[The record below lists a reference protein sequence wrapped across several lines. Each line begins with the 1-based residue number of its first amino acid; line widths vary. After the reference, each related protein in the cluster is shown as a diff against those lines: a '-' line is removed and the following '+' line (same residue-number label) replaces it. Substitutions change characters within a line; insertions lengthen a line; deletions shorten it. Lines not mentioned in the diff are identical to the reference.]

1 MRARALAISNDPL
14 AEEAAVAQLGQG
26 GSAVGAVLAGF
37 FAAAGGYSGVL
48 LSPLTLLVAGIGTGG
63 RAFDGRLRQ
72 PGLGTKRPRGFLPE
86 ETVPQAAR
94 VAVPAA
100 VAAAAVANA
109 YDGAK
114 SLGSL
119 VKHGILRAERAGA
132 DGRAEVLARVRSVG
146 QTALGEQT
154 FMRPFLRLAG
164 PSEGGL
170 VTPADFTNITDI
182 DHAASTRR
190 VADSDYLEAPWSEA
204 WGQEP
209 LPPELGIGAVVC
221 AVDVRGVFA
230 AAAYFR
236 PSDGLE
242 LDDLALLAPYV
253 AIPTQR
259 GVPRQQPGSALPSP
273 APIAVRCNA
282 EGVPVEVCA
291 EPGSG
296 SLVFGSPARLSISRD
311 PVSRDVSSYRR

>member
-1 MRARALAISNDPL
+1 MRSRALAISNDPI
-14 AEEAAVAQLGQG
+14 AEEAAIAQLGQG

-48 LSPLTLLVAGIGTGG
+48 LSPLTILVAGIGTGG

-86 ETVPQAAR
+86 ETVPAAAR

-100 VAAAAVANA
+100 IAAAAVANA

-119 VKHGILRAERAGA
+119 IKHGILRAERAGA
-132 DGRAEVLARVRSVG
+132 DARAEVLGRVRSAG
-146 QTALGEQT
+146 QVAFSEQSFT
-154 FMRPFLRLAG
+154 RPFLRLAG

-170 VTPADFTNITDI
+170 VTPADFLNVTEI
-182 DHAASTRR
+182 DHAATTRHI
-190 VADSDYLEAPWSEA
+190 AGSDFLEPPWTDTTLDKPMPA
-204 WGQEP
+204 
-209 LPPELGIGAVVC
+209 ELGIGAVVC

-230 AAAYFR
+230 AVAYFR

-242 LDDLALLAPYV
+242 IDDLALLAPFV
-253 AIPTQR
+253 AVPTQR
-259 GVPRQQPGSALPSP
+259 GVPRQTPGSPLPAP

-282 EGVPVEVCA
+282 EGVPVEVLA
-291 EPGSG
+291 EPGARSIH
-296 SLVFGSPARLSISRD
+296 FGSPARLSISRD
-311 PVSRDVSSYRR
+311 PVSREVTSQRR

>member
-1 MRARALAISNDPL
+1 MRSRALAISNDPL
-14 AEEAAVAQLGQG
+14 AEEAAQAQLGQG

-72 PGLGTKRPRGFLPE
+72 PGLGTKRPRGFLPDE
-86 ETVPQAAR
+86 AVPAAAR
-94 VAVPAA
+94 VAVPAG
-100 VAAAAVANA
+100 VAAAAVANL
-109 YDGAK
+109 YDGGK

-132 DGRAEVLARVRSVG
+132 DGRAEVLARVRSLG
-146 QTALGEQT
+146 QVALGEQS

-170 VTPADFTNITDI
+170 VTPSDFTSITDI
-182 DHAASTRR
+182 DHAAIARQ
-190 VADSDYLEAPWSEA
+190 VDGVEYLEPPWAEAWSE
-204 WGQEP
+204 EP

-242 LDDLALLAPYV
+242 LDDLALLAPFV
-253 AIPTQR
+253 AVPTQR
-259 GVPRQQPGSALPSP
+259 GVQRQAPGSALPAP

-291 EPGSG
+291 EPGSRG
-296 SLVFGSPARLSISRD
+296 IKFGSPVRLSITRD
-311 PVSRDVSSYRR
+311 PVSREVTSQRR

>member
-1 MRARALAISNDPL
+1 MSNDPI
-14 AEEAAVAQLGQG
+14 AEEAAIAQLAQG

-48 LSPLTLLVAGIGTGG
+48 LSPLTILVAGIGTGG

-86 ETVPQAAR
+86 ESVPNAAR
-94 VAVPAA
+94 VAVPGA

-132 DGRAEVLARVRSVG
+132 DARAEVLGRVRSAG
-146 QTALGEQT
+146 QVALTEQS

-170 VTPADFTNITDI
+170 VTPADFATISDI
-182 DHAASTRR
+182 DHAASTRH
-190 VADSDYLEAPWSEA
+190 VADSDYLEPPWAETWSE
-204 WGQEP
+204 QP
-209 LPPELGIGAVVC
+209 LPAELGIGAVVC

-230 AAAYFR
+230 AVAYFR

-242 LDDLALLAPYV
+242 LDDLALIAPFIAV
-253 AIPTQR
+253 PTQR
-259 GVPRQQPGSALPSP
+259 GVPRQTPGSALPAP

-291 EPGSG
+291 EPGSRALNFEG
-296 SLVFGSPARLSISRD
+296 AARLSITRD
-311 PVSRDVSSYRR
+311 PVTREVQSQRR

>member
-1 MRARALAISNDPL
+1 MRARALAMSNDPI
-14 AEEAAVAQLGQG
+14 AEEAAIAQLGQG

-48 LSPLTLLVAGIGTGG
+48 LAPLTILVAGIGTGG

-72 PGLGTKRPRGFLPE
+72 PGLGTKRPRGFLPDE
-86 ETVPQAAR
+86 PIPAAAR
-94 VAVPAA
+94 VAVPGS

-132 DGRAEVLARVRSVG
+132 DGRAEVLGRVRSLG
-146 QTALGEQT
+146 QGAFSEQSFT
-154 FMRPFLRLAG
+154 RPFLRLAG

-170 VTPADFTNITDI
+170 VTPADLTNVTDI
-182 DHAASTRR
+182 DHAASTRH
-190 VADSDYLEAPWSEA
+190 VAGSDYLEAPWSEEVTS
-204 WGQEP
+204 EP

-230 AAAYFR
+230 AVAYFR

-242 LDDLALLAPYV
+242 IDDLALLAPYV
-253 AIPTQR
+253 AVPTQR
-259 GVPRQQPGSALPSP
+259 GVQRQAPGSSLPAP
-273 APIAVRCNA
+273 APIAVRCNEA
-282 EGVPVEVCA
+282 GVPVEVCA
-291 EPGSG
+291 EPGARA
-296 SLVFGSPARLSISRD
+296 LNFGSPPRLSLTRD
-311 PVSRDVSSYRR
+311 PVSREVTSQRR

>member
-1 MRARALAISNDPL
+1 MRSRALAISNDPI

-48 LSPLTLLVAGIGTGG
+48 LSPLTILVAGIGTGG

-86 ETVPQAAR
+86 ESIPLAAR
-94 VAVPAA
+94 VAVPGA

-132 DGRAEVLARVRSVG
+132 DARAEVLARVRSAG
-146 QTALGEQT
+146 QVAFSEQSFT
-154 FMRPFLRLAG
+154 RPFLRLAG

-170 VTPADFTNITDI
+170 ITPADFTNISDI
-182 DHAASTRR
+182 DQAATTRH
-190 VADSDYLEAPWSEA
+190 VAGSDFLEAPWTETLFD
-204 WGQEP
+204 EP
-209 LPPELGIGAVVC
+209 LPSELGIGAAVC

-230 AAAYFR
+230 AVAYFR
-236 PSDGLE
+236 AADGLE
-242 LDDLALLAPYV
+242 LEDLALLAPFV
-253 AIPTQR
+253 AVPTQR
-259 GVPRQQPGSALPSP
+259 GIPRQTPGSPLPAP

-291 EPGSG
+291 EPGSRA
-296 SLVFGSPARLSISRD
+296 LNFASPARLSIVRD
-311 PVSRDVSSYRR
+311 PVTREVTSQRR

>member
-1 MRARALAISNDPL
+1 MRSRALAMSNDPI
-14 AEEAAVAQLGQG
+14 AEEAAIAQLGQG

-48 LSPLTLLVAGIGTGG
+48 LSPLSILVAGIGTGG

-72 PGLGTKRPRGFLPE
+72 PGQGTKRPRGFLPDE
-86 ETVPQAAR
+86 EIPSAAR
-94 VAVPAA
+94 VAVPGA

-132 DGRAEVLARVRSVG
+132 DGRAEVLGRVRSAG
-146 QTALGEQT
+146 QVAFSEQSFT
-154 FMRPFLRLAG
+154 RPFLRLAG

-170 VTPADFTNITDI
+170 VTPSDFGSISDI
-182 DHAASTRR
+182 DHAATTRH
-190 VADSDYLEAPWSEA
+190 VADSDFLEPPWAETWSD
-204 WGQEP
+204 QP

-230 AAAYFR
+230 AVAYFR

-242 LDDLALLAPYV
+242 LDDLALLAPFV
-253 AIPTQR
+253 AVPTQR
-259 GVPRQQPGSALPSP
+259 GVPRQTPGSPLPAP

-282 EGVPVEVCA
+282 DGVPVEVCA
-291 EPGSG
+291 EPGARA
-296 SLVFGSPARLSISRD
+296 LNFGSPSRLSISRD
-311 PVSRDVSSYRR
+311 PVSREVTSQRR

>member
-1 MRARALAISNDPL
+1 MKARAHAISNDPI
-14 AEEAAVAQLGQG
+14 AEEAAIAQLGQG

-48 LSPLTLLVAGIGTGG
+48 LSPLTILVAGIGTGG

-72 PGLGTKRPRGFLPE
+72 PGLGTKRPRGFLPD
-86 ETVPQAAR
+86 ETIPAAAR
-94 VAVPAA
+94 IAVPGS

-132 DGRAEVLARVRSVG
+132 DGRAEVLGRVRSLG
-146 QTALGEQT
+146 QVAFSEQS
-154 FMRPFLRLAG
+154 FSRPFLRLVG

-170 VTPADFTNITDI
+170 VTPSDLTNVTDI
-182 DHAASTRR
+182 DHAASTRHI
-190 VADSDYLEAPWSEA
+190 AGSDFLEAPWSEA
-204 WGQEP
+204 ASSEP

-230 AAAYFR
+230 AVAYFR

-242 LDDLALLAPYV
+242 IDDLALLAPYV
-253 AIPTQR
+253 AVPTQR
-259 GVPRQQPGSALPSP
+259 GVQRQAPGSPLPAP
-273 APIAVRCNA
+273 APIAVRCNEA
-282 EGVPVEVCA
+282 GVPIEVCA
-291 EPGSG
+291 EPGASA
-296 SLVFGSPARLSISRD
+296 LNFGSPPRLSLTRD
-311 PVSRDVSSYRR
+311 PVSREVTIRRR

>member
-14 AEEAAVAQLGQG
+14 AEEAAQAQLGQG

-86 ETVPQAAR
+86 DTVPAAAR
-94 VAVPAA
+94 VAVPAG
-100 VAAAAVANA
+100 VAAAAVANL
-109 YDGAK
+109 YDGGK

-132 DGRAEVLARVRSVG
+132 EARAEVLARVRSLG
-146 QTALGEQT
+146 QVALGEQS

-170 VTPADFTNITDI
+170 ITPSDFSSISDI
-182 DHAASTRR
+182 DHAASTRQFDG
-190 VADSDYLEAPWSEA
+190 VDYLEPPWAEAPSD
-204 WGQEP
+204 EP
-209 LPPELGIGAVVC
+209 LPSELGIGAVVC

-242 LDDLALLAPYV
+242 LDDLALLAPFV
-253 AIPTQR
+253 AVPTQR
-259 GVPRQQPGSALPSP
+259 GVTRQAPGSSLPAP

-282 EGVPVEVCA
+282 DGVPVEVCA
-291 EPGSG
+291 EPGSRA
-296 SLVFGSPARLSISRD
+296 LKFGTPPRLSIARD
-311 PVSRDVSSYRR
+311 PASREVSSHRR

>member
-1 MRARALAISNDPL
+1 MRARALAISNDPI
-14 AEEAAVAQLGQG
+14 AEEAAQAQLGQG
-26 GSAVGAVLAGF
+26 GSAVGAVLAGY

-48 LSPLTLLVAGIGTGG
+48 LSPLTVLVAGIGTGG

-72 PGLGTKRPRGFLPE
+72 PGLGTKRPRGFLAD
-86 ETVPQAAR
+86 ETVPIAAR
-94 VAVPAA
+94 VAVPAG

-109 YDGAK
+109 YDGGK

-132 DGRAEVLARVRSVG
+132 DARAEVLARVRAVG
-146 QTALGEQT
+146 QTALSEQA

-170 VTPADFTNITDI
+170 VTQSDFGSIAEI
-182 DHAASTRR
+182 DHAASARQ
-190 VADSDYLEAPWSEA
+190 VAGAEFLEPPWSTN
-204 WGQEP
+204 WSSEP
-209 LPPELGIGAVVC
+209 LPKELGIGAAVC

-230 AAAYFR
+230 AVAYFR

-242 LDDLALLAPYV
+242 LDDLALLAPLV
-253 AIPTQR
+253 AVPTQR
-259 GVPRQQPGSALPSP
+259 GVPRQTPGSALPAP
-273 APIAVRCNA
+273 APIAVRCNS

-291 EPGSG
+291 EPGSSALNFDG
-296 SLVFGSPARLSISRD
+296 PARLSIARD
-311 PVSRDVSSYRR
+311 PSTREVQSQRR